1 MWPDTFFNRLNQ
13 LLVRNP
19 PEPDDPATMD
29 RIAKLGIALG
39 AEFHMEAFSSEVQKA
54 IQEGVAA
61 GQKALREAVLGKVV
75 NGWQIALD
83 LGRYGTNYVYRAGWT
98 FFGVGG
104 NLAEDAVYPVAAVDG
119 DGKPF
124 VSANKYVL
132 RFTKEQI
139 PPVQA
144 FWSLT
149 MYDPDSYLVPNPI
162 KRYALGDRSGMK
174 PGDDSSLTIY
184 IQRDSPGKDK
194 EANWLPAPKDG
205 GFKLALRLY
214 APRKE
219 IAEGT
224 WTPPPVKRVG

>member
-1 MWPDTFFNRLNQ
+1 MPLKPGVDANTPVPDQVLAMWPDTFFNRLNQ

-19 PEPDDPATMD
+19 PSPMT
-29 RIAKLGIALG
+29 RRRWIASPSSALLW
-39 AEFHMEAFSSEVQKA
+39 APSFTWRRSRAKSRKRF
-54 IQEGVAA
+54 
-61 GQKALREAVLGKVV
+61 RRVLPPGRRPCARQCCGKVV

-124 VSANKYVL
+124 VSANRYVL
-132 RFTKEQI
+132 RFTKEQF

-149 MYDPDSYLVPNPI
+149 MYDPDSYLVPDPI
-162 KRYALGDRSGMK
+162 KRYALGSE
-174 PGDDSSLTIY
+174 
-184 IQRDSPGKDK
+184 RD
-194 EANWLPAPKDG
+194 EA
-205 GFKLALRLY
+205 R
-214 APRKE
+214 
-219 IAEGT
+219 
-224 WTPPPVKRVG
+224 